1 MLAEMRA
8 SSALVGVRSLQIHVQ
23 LRANCSQLSQR
34 SASALP
40 AAQPRFCGAR
50 QALVRAPRG
59 PGRIRGHHW
68 RAPKVA
74 RGGADRFFP
83 APSPPRSR
91 SSAGESLL
99 CTRDQS
105 SEILVARDHLSCDS
119 KMLRVTQD
127 FEASRGMYVRIAFRS
142 ISCVAL
148 RSLSSRFLIF
158 SDPASLSQLNSAGA
172 AFPLVSRQFPLEDK

>member
-1 MLAEMRA
+1 MRA

-23 LRANCSQLSQR
+23 LRADCSQLSQR

-40 AAQPRFCGAR
+40 AAQPRLCGAR
-50 QALVRAPRG
+50 QALVRAPWG
-59 PGRIRGHHW
+59 PGGIRGQHR

-105 SEILVARDHLSCDS
+105 SEILVAWNHLSCDS
-119 KMLRVTQD
+119 KMLGATQD
-127 FEASRGMYVRIAFRS
+127 FEASRGIRIAFGS
-142 ISCVAL
+142 ISFVSL
-148 RSLSSRFLIF
+148 RSPSSVTQHLSRSSTRCWRC
-158 SDPASLSQLNSAGA
+158 
-172 AFPLVSRQFPLEDK
+172 FPFGL